1 MKALFMLQ
9 GWDISLYL
17 LAAIVIY
24 RYGGPDV
31 SYPSL
36 GSPAPVV
43 QKVAY
48 GIAPP
53 TVSYVP

>member
-1 MKALFMLQ
+1 MLQ
-9 GWDISLYL
+9 GGEFPLYL

-31 SYPSL
+31 SSPSL
-36 GSPAPVV
+36 GLTAPVV

-48 GIAPP
+48 GIALPP
-53 TVSYVP
+53 